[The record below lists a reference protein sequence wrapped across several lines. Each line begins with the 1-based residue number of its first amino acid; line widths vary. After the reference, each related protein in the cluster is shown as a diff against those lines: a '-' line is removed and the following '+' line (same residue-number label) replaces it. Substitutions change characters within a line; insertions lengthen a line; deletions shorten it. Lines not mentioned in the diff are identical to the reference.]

1 MPASYT
7 TVKPRVDNKVKKR
20 HSKASNRFTSKEK
33 KEILAKHNYYRS
45 KVAKGQQPGQPS
57 AKNMQKMVANLLF
70 YDYEFIMFY
79 VLIIIHAFD
88 LRFGIRNLKERPRRV
103 LIVVPKNTVKQVNII
118 LCESIRPPIFSF
130 YLQNMGKT
138 CSSVVAKES
147 RR

>member
-1 MPASYT
+1 M
-7 TVKPRVDNKVKKR
+7 DNEVKKR

-70 YDYEFIMFY
+70 YDYEFIMHDNFNH
-79 VLIIIHAFD
+79 HAFN

-103 LIVVPKNTVKQVNII
+103 LIVVPKNTVKQVNIKHHS
-118 LCESIRPPIFSF
+118 L
-130 YLQNMGKT
+130 
-138 CSSVVAKES
+138 
-147 RR
+147 

>member
-1 MPASYT
+1 M
-7 TVKPRVDNKVKKR
+7 DNKVKKR

-57 AKNMQKMVANLLF
+57 AKNMQKMVANLLL
-70 YDYEFIMFY
+70 YDYEFIMHDDFN
-79 VLIIIHAFD
+79 HQAFN

-118 LCESIRPPIFSF
+118 ILCESIRPPIFPF

>member
-70 YDYEFIMFY
+70 YDYEFIMHDDFNH
-79 VLIIIHAFD
+79 HAFN

-103 LIVVPKNTVKQVNII
+103 LIVVPKNTVKQVNIKHHS
-118 LCESIRPPIFSF
+118 L
-130 YLQNMGKT
+130 
-138 CSSVVAKES
+138 
-147 RR
+147 

>member
-1 MPASYT
+1 M
-7 TVKPRVDNKVKKR
+7 DDKVKKR

-70 YDYEFIMFY
+70 YDYEFIMHDDFNH
-79 VLIIIHAFD
+79 HAFN

-118 LCESIRPPIFSF
+118 LCESIRSPTFSF